1 MLSLARKGLNYY
13 LRQDELLSTAGI
25 ERAMAELDAYYAE
38 NGISSTAQEAY
49 VAIVDKYSRLTMI
62 TDVNS
67 SESGLMTTSDGRISL
82 NMTLILQE
90 NDYYCGPATVKSV
103 VSKITG
109 SSNTQSYYASLLGTT
124 DAGTVMENIDDVLNR
139 FSGTHTYT
147 MDEIPNQYLWGLQM

>member
-109 SSNTQSYYASLLGTT
+109 SSNTLLLCKPIR
-124 DAGTVMENIDDVLNR
+124 DNR
-139 FSGTHTYT
+139 CRDSNGKYR
-147 MDEIPNQYLWGLQM
+147 